1 MIFKVHSP
9 QKGQARTAQDDPG
22 RFHAGWRVTKCS
34 KKEGGVLKDRRT
46 SFEEASTG
54 QIYRK

>member
-1 MIFKVHSP
+1 MHSP

-46 SFEEASTG
+46 SFEEASMG